1 MEKIYTYK
9 NAIIKIKIS
18 DEKHKKIIREA
29 TETFLRRIIE
39 EESRINGNCNTSR
52 SINEKQILDK

>member
-39 EESRINGNCNTSR
+39 EESRINGNSNTTR
-52 SINEKQILDK
+52 DFKE

>member
-9 NAIIKIKIS
+9 NAIIKINFS

-39 EESRINGNCNTSR
+39 EESRINGDSNPTR
-52 SINEKQILDK
+52 DFKE

>member
-9 NAIIKIKIS
+9 NGIIKIKIF

-29 TETFLRRIIE
+29 TETFLRRVIE
-39 EESRINGNCNTSR
+39 EESRINGNSNTTR
-52 SINEKQILDK
+52 DFKE